1 MTYRRECGLT
11 VLSIL
16 SILTCFITFQ
26 LCYVGRPVLPTPAV
40 GIGVVHQQQAKQ
52 VIEEPFAAHK

>member
-1 MTYRRECGLT
+1 M
-11 VLSIL
+11 LSIL